1 MCVCVYECACVQV
14 YPQKELI
21 SNLFPVQLV
30 VFPLFR
36 GKFSTLL
43 EVFCF
48 KFLCH
53 QFAKVVCVCMCV
65 FVLMGVGLC
74 VWVCMFVYV
83 CLGENRLW
91 QADCSAKERS
101 STFGVSTASVCVCVC
116 VCL

>member
-1 MCVCVYECACVQV
+1 MCVCVCVYECACVQV

-43 EVFCF
+43 VFCF

-53 QFAKVVCVCMCV
+53 QFAKVVCVCVCV
-65 FVLMGVGLC
+65 CAYGGGSVCVGKC
-74 VWVCMFVYV
+74 VYV
-83 CLGENRLW
+83 CVY
-91 QADCSAKERS
+91 
-101 STFGVSTASVCVCVC
+101 VSG
-116 VCL
+116 